1 MSVMPNS
8 SRTLQFGEAM
18 FGANKLRIGIWLVT
32 VMVLF
37 SHLILVNSARAS
49 GAIQSETYR
58 VVQVLARIQQIAQ
71 TYAGTSHKELSVSM
85 HLRDELRC
93 LALNMYFEAR
103 SEPESGQRAVGHV
116 VMNRVVHPKY
126 PDSVCKVVQQ
136 GGEKVLHRC
145 QFSWWCDGQSDRP
158 MNQEAWVKSLRLA
171 WMVYFGVLED
181 TTGGA
186 FWYHATYVKP
196 YWSDSLFKGDRIGQH
211 VFYLE
216 NRKPT
221 ETL

>member
-1 MSVMPNS
+1 MPNS
-8 SRTLQFGEAM
+8 SRTLQLGKAM
-18 FGANKLRIGIWLVT
+18 FGATKLRIGILLVT
-32 VMVLF
+32 VIVLF
-37 SHLILVNSARAS
+37 SQLIGMNGARAS
-49 GAIQSETYR
+49 EAIRSDKYR
-58 VVQVLARIQQIAQ
+58 ISQALARIQQIAQ
-71 TYAGTSHKELSVSM
+71 TYTGTSHKELSVSTY
-85 HLRDELRC
+85 LQNELRC
-93 LALNMYFEAR
+93 LALNIYFEAR

-136 GGEKVLHRC
+136 GGEQVLHRC

-171 WMVYFGVLED
+171 WKVYFGVLED

-186 FWYHATYVKP
+186 LWYHATYVKP
-196 YWSDSLFKGDRIGQH
+196 YWSDSLLKGDRIGQH

-216 NRKPT
+216 NRKPR

>member
-8 SRTLQFGEAM
+8 SRTLHLGEEI
-18 FGANKLRIGIWLVT
+18 FGATKLHIGILLVS
-32 VMVLF
+32 VIVLF
-37 SHLILVNSARAS
+37 SQITLVDGAQAS
-49 GAIQSETYR
+49 ETIQSDKYR
-58 VVQVLARIQQIAQ
+58 IGSVLAGIEQIER
-71 TYAGTSHKELSVSM
+71 TYMGLDHEGLSVST
-85 HLRDELRC
+85 HLQNELRC
-93 LALNMYFEAR
+93 LALNIYFEAR

-116 VMNRVVHPKY
+116 VMNRLVHPKY
-126 PDSVCKVVQQ
+126 PDTVCKVVKQ

-158 MNQEAWVKSLRLA
+158 KNQEAWVKSLRLA
-171 WMVYFGVLED
+171 CMVYFGVLED

-186 FWYHATYVKP
+186 LWYHATYVKP
-196 YWSDSLFKGDRIGQH
+196 YWSDSLIEGDRIGQH

-216 NRKPT
+216 NRNPT

>member
-1 MSVMPNS
+1 MPNS
-8 SRTLQFGEAM
+8 PRTLQLGEAM
-18 FGANKLRIGIWLVT
+18 FGATKLRIGILLVT

-37 SHLILVNSARAS
+37 SHLIGVNAARAS
-49 GAIQSETYR
+49 EAVQSDKFR
-58 VVQVLARIQQIAQ
+58 IGQALARIQQIAQ
-71 TYAGTSHKELSVSM
+71 TYTGTSRKKLPVST
-85 HLRDELRC
+85 HLQNELRC
-93 LALNMYFEAR
+93 LALNIYFEAR

-116 VMNRVVHPKY
+116 VINRVAHPKY

-136 GGEKVLHRC
+136 GGEKMLHRC

-171 WMVYFGVLED
+171 WKVYFGVLED

-186 FWYHATYVKP
+186 LWYHATYVKP
-196 YWSDSLFKGDRIGQH
+196 YWSDSLFKGNRIGQH

-216 NRKPT
+216 NRKPR